1 MQDKNKII
9 CDKVIADVKIFN
21 ALERFVYMFDV
32 A

>member
-1 MQDKNKII
+1 MQDKNQII
-9 CDKVIADVKIFN
+9 CDKVIAVLNIFN